1 MERSSERVFAALR
14 YCVRSWMSFLV
25 RRTWAMGWFRFLK
38 SSSHNAMR
46 RHWPIAASA
55 WSVRKFF
62 GDRQCAMGKGRE
74 GKERKGKG
82 LVL

>member
-1 MERSSERVFAALR
+1 
-14 YCVRSWMSFLV
+14 
-25 RRTWAMGWFRFLK
+25 MGWFRFLK